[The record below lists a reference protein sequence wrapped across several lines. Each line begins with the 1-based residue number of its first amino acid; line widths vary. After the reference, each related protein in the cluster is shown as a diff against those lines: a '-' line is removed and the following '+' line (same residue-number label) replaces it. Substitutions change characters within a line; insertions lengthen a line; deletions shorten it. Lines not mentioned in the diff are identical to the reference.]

1 MFLDLTQHYLFSVY
15 EIDEKKREKLRRELV
30 GVPRLLLPKVEADK
44 IPRWAPA
51 WWRGDDDASASNM
64 AAMKALQRR

>member
-1 MFLDLTQHYLFSVY
+1 MFLDLVQHYLFSVY
-15 EIDEKKREKLRRELV
+15 EIDEKKRERLRRELI
-30 GVPRLLLPKVEADK
+30 GIPRLLLPDAEADK

-51 WWRGDDDASASNM
+51 WWQGDDDATASNM